1 MPDPNNMSTE
11 TAPRRKLTFITQ
23 WFPPEPA
30 SIALGMAREL
40 ENEGWDVSVLT
51 GMPNYPT
58 GKLHAGYRSPRPR
71 TEAVSGMR
79 IHRTPLYP
87 YHGASSAKRILNYA
101 SWSLS
106 STIFGSRAFA
116 GADVSL
122 VYSSPATTALAAVV
136 RRRVE
141 GVPYVLVIQDLW
153 PDSIFA
159 SGFLTRGLLSRFA
172 HHLTD
177 RFVNWTYAHASH
189 VVVISPGMARVL
201 EDRGVAT
208 ERISLVYNW
217 RDESVFR
224 PQTPSTE
231 LKNRLGLATDDF
243 VILYGGNHGAA
254 QGLSALIEAV
264 GLLPSDRN
272 CHAVLIGNGIEK
284 GTLQELARR
293 VAPARVHFL
302 DPVPAAEM
310 PALMTGADIQFI
322 SLADRPLFRH
332 TMPSKVQAALATG
345 VPSIVAV
352 RGDAADVVTAAGAG
366 ISATPEDASSI
377 ADAITRAQDMGSD
390 TLKEMG
396 AAARDLY
403 EREMSAESGSTKL
416 SRILETVVNENR
428 ARPRSPQRERATR

>member
-1 MPDPNNMSTE
+1 MTESSGTSNE
-11 TAPRRKLTFITQ
+11 TAPRGKLTFVTQ

-30 SIALGMAREL
+30 TIPLGMAREL
-40 ENEGWDVSVLT
+40 QNETWDVSVLT

-58 GKLHAGYRSPRPR
+58 GKLHVGYRSPRPR
-71 TEAVSGMR
+71 IEALSGMR
-79 IHRTPLYP
+79 VHRTPLYP
-87 YHGASSAKRILNYA
+87 YHGSSAVKRILNYI
-101 SWSLS
+101 SWALS
-106 STIFGSRAFA
+106 SAVFGSRAFT

-122 VYSSPATTALAAVV
+122 VYSSPATAALAAVI
-136 RRRVE
+136 RRRVA

-159 SGFLTRGLLSRFA
+159 SGFLTRGMVSRLA
-172 HHLTD
+172 HHVTD
-177 RFVNWTYAHASH
+177 RYVNWTYARASH

-201 EDRGVAT
+201 EDRGVSA

-217 RDESVFR
+217 HDESVFR

-254 QGLSALIEAV
+254 QGLFALIKAV
-264 GLLPSDRN
+264 GLLPPDQN
-272 CHAVLIGNGIEK
+272 CHAVLIGDGIEK
-284 GTLQELARR
+284 NSLQDLARR
-293 VAPARVHFL
+293 VAPDRVHFL

-310 PALMTGADIQFI
+310 PVLMASADIQFI

-345 VPSIVAV
+345 VPSLVAV

-366 ISATPEDASSI
+366 IAATPEDVSSI
-377 ADAITRAQDMGSD
+377 ANAIMRAQDMGSD
-390 TLKEMG
+390 SLREMG
-396 AAARDLY
+396 AAARKLY
-403 EREMSAESGSTKL
+403 EREMSAASGASKL
-416 SRILETVVNENR
+416 SRILERVVDERR
-428 ARPRSPQRERATR
+428 ARSGIAQREKATR

>member
-1 MPDPNNMSTE
+1 MADSHSNSTE
-11 TAPRRKLTFITQ
+11 TPSRGRLTFVTQ

-40 ENEGWDVSVLT
+40 ENQGWEVSVLT

-58 GKLHAGYRSPRPR
+58 GKLHAGYRSPRPQ

-79 IHRTPLYP
+79 VHRTPLYP
-87 YHGASSAKRILNYA
+87 YHGASSVKRILNYA
-101 SWSLS
+101 SWALS
-106 STIFGSRAFA
+106 STLFGSRAFA

-122 VYSSPATTALAAVV
+122 VYSSPATSAIAAVV
-136 RRRVE
+136 RRRVA

-159 SGFLTRGLLSRFA
+159 SGFLTRGLLSRLA

-201 EDRGVAT
+201 EDRGVDT

-224 PQTPSTE
+224 PQTPSTK
-231 LKNRLGLATDDF
+231 LKDRLGLATDDF

-272 CHAVLIGNGIEK
+272 SHAVLIGDGIEK
-284 GTLQELARR
+284 NSLQDLARR
-293 VAPARVHFL
+293 VAPDRVHFL
-302 DPVPAAEM
+302 DPLPAAEM
-310 PALMTGADIQFI
+310 PVLMASADIQFI

-345 VPSIVAV
+345 VPSLVAV

-366 ISATPEDASSI
+366 IAATPEDASSI
-377 ADAITRAQDMGSD
+377 ANAIMCAQDMGSD
-390 TLKEMG
+390 ALREMG
-396 AAARDLY
+396 AAARRLY
-403 EREMSAESGSTKL
+403 EREMSADSGASKL

-428 ARPRSPQRERATR
+428 AQSGSAQRERATR

>member
-1 MPDPNNMSTE
+1 MADSHRRSTE
-11 TAPRRKLTFITQ
+11 TQSLGRLTFVTQ

-30 SIALGMAREL
+30 TIPFGMAREL
-40 ENEGWDVSVLT
+40 QNRGWDVSVLT

-58 GKLHAGYRSPRPR
+58 GKLHPGYRSPRLR
-71 TEAVSGMR
+71 SEALSEMSVR
-79 IHRTPLYP
+79 RTPLYP
-87 YHGASSAKRILNYA
+87 YHGSSAVKRILNYA
-101 SWSLS
+101 SWALS
-106 STIFGSRAFA
+106 STICGSRAFTA
-116 GADVSL
+116 ADVSL
-122 VYSSPATTALAAVV
+122 VHSSPATAALAAVI
-136 RRRVE
+136 RRRVA

-159 SGFLTRGLLSRFA
+159 SGFLTRGVISRLA
-172 HHLTD
+172 HHVTE
-177 RFVNWTYAHASH
+177 RYVNWTYAHASH

-201 EDRGVAT
+201 ADRGMST

-217 RDESVFR
+217 HDESVFR
-224 PQTPSTE
+224 PQTPSAK
-231 LKNRLGLATDDF
+231 LKDHLGLAADDF

-284 GTLQELARR
+284 GALQEFARR
-293 VAPARVHFL
+293 VAPDRVHFL

-310 PALMTGADIQFI
+310 PVLMASADIQFI

-366 ISATPEDASSI
+366 IAATPEDASSI
-377 ADAITRAQDMGSD
+377 ANAMMRAQDMGSD
-390 TLKEMG
+390 ALREMG
-396 AAARDLY
+396 AAARRLY
-403 EREMSAESGSTKL
+403 EREMSADSGAPKL
-416 SRILETVVNENR
+416 SRILETVVHENR
-428 ARPRSPQRERATR
+428 AQSGSAQRERATR